1 MRYFSVAFIKRFIS
15 LAAMPILAMS
25 TLPIEQHLKPIQAAL
40 SAHNR
45 LILIAQPGAG
55 KTTRVPLTLL
65 NSQWAQGQKLV
76 LLEPRRVAA
85 RLAASF
91 MAAQLDEPVGKTV
104 GYRMRGDSK
113 VGPHTRLEV
122 VTQGVL
128 TRMLQDDP
136 LLEGVAGIIF
146 DEFHE
151 RSIEADLGLALSLDI
166 QQSIRDDLRLMVMSA
181 TLDVAAL
188 KSVLG
193 SDTCVIESTGRE
205 FPIETYYRPF
215 NSDEALDTAAYRV
228 VAEALANADSRD
240 VLVILPGV
248 AEITRL
254 VQMLENSSFDIEVR
268 ALHGGMPIEAQQA
281 ALKLHE
287 TRQRVIVSTAIAES
301 SVTVDGVN
309 VVIDAGLERVPLF
322 QPRTGLT
329 RLTTRRVNRASA
341 DQRRGRAGRQQP
353 GVCYRLWSQEQPLVA
368 YGEPEIVQADLSR
381 LALEVATWGAR
392 SPEELIWMTPPPNG
406 AWQSSQALLRQLGVL
421 DAAGLL
427 TPLGKQSVRW
437 PLEPRLAV
445 MLSKA
450 VSLNALPLACALAAL
465 LEGRERVSG
474 SLRDALA
481 QRLSQP
487 WRFPQWQRETKRLMD
502 MASLQMPHKQPLEP
516 LSYLLAMAYPDRVGQ
531 FISPGRFKLANGKTA
546 TLSVSHPLANEAF
559 IVAVSVESAS
569 SEAAI
574 YLAEPITQAA
584 LIDLYPATRQ
594 WEERV
599 TWSDAQGKL
608 LGEAVQRH
616 GELVLASRPLAELSG
631 EAVQQALLRAL
642 KQRPAALFNGKVK
655 QLQGRMALVA
665 SLYSNVWPD
674 WSESALLESL
684 DVWLAP
690 YMTGMTRFSQLE
702 KMPFHT
708 YLMATLSWDEQTHF
722 ERLTPSTIMA
732 PSGNRAAIDYE
743 PCLTGRPPVL
753 ALKLQEAFGWQDTP
767 AVADGHV
774 PVVIHLLSPAKRPL
788 QVTQDLR
795 SFWLNGYPEVRKEMR
810 GRYPKHPWPEDP
822 ITAQATASTTRR

>member
-1 MRYFSVAFIKRFIS
+1 
-15 LAAMPILAMS
+15 MPILAMS

-65 NSQWAQGQKLV
+65 NSQWAQGQKIV

-193 SDTCVIESTGRE
+193 SDTSVIESTGRE

-215 NSDEALDTAAYRV
+215 SSDEALDTAAYRV
-228 VAEALANADSRD
+228 VTEALANADSRD

-254 VQMLENSSFDIEVR
+254 VQMLENSTFDIEVC

-287 TRQRVIVSTAIAES
+287 TRRRVIVSTAIAES

-368 YGEPEIVQADLSR
+368 YGEPEIAQADLSK
-381 LALEVATWGAR
+381 LALEVAVWGAR

-427 TPLGKQSVRW
+427 TPLGKQSARW

-450 VSLNALPLACALAAL
+450 KSLNALPLACALAAL

-487 WRFPQWQRETKRLMD
+487 RRFPQWQRETKRLMD
-502 MASLQMPHKQPLEP
+502 MASLQMPHKLPLEPLEP

-546 TLSVSHPLANEAF
+546 TLSVSHPLANEVF

-584 LIDLYPATRQ
+584 LIDLYPATQQ

-616 GELVLASRPLAELSG
+616 GELVLASRLLAELSG

-665 SLYSNVWPD
+665 SIYSNVWPD
-674 WSESALLESL
+674 WSESALLDSL

-690 YMTGMTRFSQLE
+690 YMTGMTRFSQIE

-822 ITAQATASTTRR
+822 ITAQATASTKRR

>member
-1 MRYFSVAFIKRFIS
+1 MRYFSVAFIKRLIS

-25 TLPIEQHLKPIQAAL
+25 TLPIEQHLKQIQAAL
-40 SAHNR
+40 SEHNR

-65 NSQWAQGQKLV
+65 NSQWAQGQKIV

-193 SDTCVIESTGRE
+193 SDTSVIESTGRE

-215 NSDEALDTAAYRV
+215 SSEEALDAAAYRV
-228 VAEALANADSRD
+228 VTEALANAGSRG

-254 VQMLENSSFDIEVR
+254 VQMLENSTFDIEVR

-368 YGEPEIVQADLSR
+368 YGEPEIAQADLSK
-381 LALEVATWGAR
+381 LALEVAVWGAR

-427 TPLGKQSVRW
+427 TPLGKQSARW

-450 VSLNALPLACALAAL
+450 VSLDALPLACALAAL

-502 MASLQMPHKQPLEP
+502 MASLQIPHKLPLEP

-546 TLSVSHPLANEAF
+546 TLSISHPLANEAF

-584 LIDLYPATRQ
+584 LIDLYPATQQ

-631 EAVQQALLRAL
+631 EAVQQALLCAL

-665 SLYSNVWPD
+665 SIYSNVWPD
-674 WSESALLESL
+674 WSENALLDSL

-690 YMTGMTRFSQLE
+690 YMTGITRFSQLE

-722 ERLTPSTIMA
+722 ERLTPSTITA

-822 ITAQATASTTRR
+822 ITAQATASTKRR